1 MGPTW
6 PNLGPRCA
14 PDSLTL
20 LNIGPRSPTRTS
32 FRHHQGPVYAPDS
45 FTCAR
50 PSPTQTQVGRRP
62 AVRRKPLIRPGAHGA
77 PPWPCLCRRHL
88 SSPKKRVESPLRR
101 RPLCSGAF
109 YSVFCFFHFS
119 GFVAQDWST
128 WPNIAL
134 EMRAAPGCFVC
145 VVGGCWANM
154 SQHSPQDGP
163 R

>member
-1 MGPTW
+1 MGSRRAQHRPHG

-20 LNIGPRSPTRTS
+20 LNIGPTKSQRERERERET
-32 FRHHQGPVYAPDS
+32 G
-45 FTCAR
+45 

-109 YSVFCFFHFS
+109 YNVFCFFHFS